1 MVINN
6 HIMSNFS
13 TLDSLLKEQAPDVG
27 KNIMPTV
34 YEYAK
39 GIAEIEGKIVVVSD
53 LAKSTSKIYC
63 GDFAQRIGLG
73 GYSDEESIWEK
84 KIFDRMD
91 HADRERKFIEE
102 LRFFHYL
109 RHLSKNRKH
118 YYLLSKLRFR
128 DTDGKF
134 INVEHKMYYVYGSDG
149 TSVLYAVCLY
159 GPLITEFKGKC
170 MIVNSVT
177 GISEELTSS
186 SDKRI
191 LTQRENQ
198 ILNLIDSGLKSEDIA
213 SRLSISKHTV
223 SRHRQE
229 ILAKLQVKNSIEACR
244 VAKSLHLI

>member
-6 HIMSNFS
+6 HSMSNFS
-13 TLDSLLKEQAPDVG
+13 TLDSLLKEQAADVG

-34 YEYAK
+34 YDYAK

-53 LAKSTSKIYC
+53 LLNGRSKIYC
-63 GDFAQRIGLG
+63 GDFADKIGVG
-73 GYSDEESIWEK
+73 GYSGEESIWER

-91 HADRERKFIEE
+91 SVERERKFIEE

-109 RHLSKNRKH
+109 KHLGKNRRH

-128 DTDGKF
+128 EAAGNYV
-134 INVEHKMYYVYGSDG
+134 NVEHKMYYVYGADAN
-149 TSVLYAVCLY
+149 SVRYAVCLY
-159 GPLITEFKGKC
+159 GPLVIDFKGTC
-170 MIVNSVT
+170 LIVNSVT

-186 SDKRI
+186 SDKNI

-213 SRLSISKHTV
+213 EKLNISKHTV